1 MPENGAIRVMV
12 VDDHPVVR
20 EGIQRLLQHFAEF
33 DVVGVAGSGEEA
45 VQLASQVA
53 PDVIIMDVIMPGMG
67 GVDACREIIHL
78 MPGVGV
84 LMLTAS
90 TAPAAVIEG
99 VAAGASGYLLK
110 DSGVEQLVGTIRE
123 VAEGRVNLTADAL
136 RQAAMLIRKDHA
148 GAGFRGPDLL
158 TTRETELLRLFC
170 RGLSY
175 AQISA
180 AAEVGQSTVRN
191 TLDRVQHK
199 AGAGSKTEMV
209 VWAVRAGLLDDL
221 E

>member
-1 MPENGAIRVMV
+1 MPENGVIRVMV

-20 EGIQRLLQHFAEF
+20 EGIRRSLQHFAEF

-45 VQLASQVA
+45 VRLASQVA

-110 DSGVEQLVGTIRE
+110 DSGVKQLVGTIRE

-136 RQAAMLIRKDHA
+136 RQAAMLIRKDPA

-180 AAEVGQSTVRN
+180 ATEVGQSTVRN

-199 AGAGSKTEMV
+199 AGASSKTEMV
-209 VWAVRAGLLDDL
+209 IWAVRAGLLDDL
-221 E
+221 Q

>member
-1 MPENGAIRVMV
+1 MPENEAIRVMV

-20 EGIQRLLQHFAEF
+20 EGIRRLLQHFDEF
-33 DVVGVAGSGEEA
+33 DVVGVAGSGEES
-45 VQLASQVA
+45 VRLASQVA

-99 VAAGASGYLLK
+99 IAAGASGYLLK

-123 VAEGRVNLTADAL
+123 VAEGRSNLTADAL
-136 RQAAMLIRKDHA
+136 RQAAMLIRKDPA
-148 GAGFRGPDLL
+148 GAAFRGPDLL
-158 TTRETELLRLFC
+158 TARETELLRLFC

-175 AQISA
+175 AQIAA
-180 AAEVGQSTVRN
+180 AAEIGQSTVRN

-209 VWAVRAGLLDDL
+209 IWAVRAGLLDDL

>member
-20 EGIQRLLQHFAEF
+20 EGIRRLLQHFAEF
-33 DVVGVAGSGEEA
+33 DVVGVAESGEEA
-45 VQLASQVA
+45 VRLASQVA
-53 PDVIIMDVIMPGMG
+53 PDVIIMDVIMPEMG

-90 TAPAAVIEG
+90 TAPAAVIER

-136 RQAAMLIRKDHA
+136 RQAAILIRKDPA
-148 GAGFRGPDLL
+148 GAGIRGADLL
-158 TTRETELLRLFC
+158 TARETELLRLFC

-209 VWAVRAGLLDDL
+209 IWAVRAGLLDDL
-221 E
+221 Q

>member
-1 MPENGAIRVMV
+1 
-12 VDDHPVVR
+12 
-20 EGIQRLLQHFAEF
+20 
-33 DVVGVAGSGEEA
+33 
-45 VQLASQVA
+45 
-53 PDVIIMDVIMPGMG
+53 
-67 GVDACREIIHL
+67 
-78 MPGVGV
+78 MPGVRV

-99 VAAGASGYLLK
+99 VAAGASGHLLK

-136 RQAAMLIRKDHA
+136 RQAAMLIRKDPA
-148 GAGFRGPDLL
+148 GARIRGADLL
-158 TTRETELLRLFC
+158 TARVTELLRLFC

-209 VWAVRAGLLDDL
+209 IWAVRAGLLDDL
-221 E
+221 QQTADAANCKRRR

>member
-1 MPENGAIRVMV
+1 MPENRAIRVMV

-20 EGIQRLLQHFAEF
+20 EGIRRLLQHFAEF

-45 VQLASQVA
+45 VRLACQVA

-78 MPGVGV
+78 KPGVGV

-136 RQAAMLIRKDHA
+136 RQAAMLIRKDSA

-180 AAEVGQSTVRN
+180 ATEVGQSTVRN

-209 VWAVRAGLLDDL
+209 IWAVRAGLLDDL
-221 E
+221 G